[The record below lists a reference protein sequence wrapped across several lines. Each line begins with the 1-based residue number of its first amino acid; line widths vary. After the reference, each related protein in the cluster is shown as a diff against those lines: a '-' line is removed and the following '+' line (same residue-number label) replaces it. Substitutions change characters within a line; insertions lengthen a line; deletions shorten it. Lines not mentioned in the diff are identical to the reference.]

1 MKTIR
6 KTINET
12 TGVEVHQVIPVKRIP
27 KTTSGKVQRHL
38 LSEQYI
44 SGEFDEQIDNIKS
57 FLITSSDGTP
67 VDEDGTIE
75 SILLQICNNTVEDKD
90 IKLDD
95 NLFEIGISSLSLAEI
110 QEQLD
115 ELYPGK
121 VDITD
126 LFDHPTVRELSA
138 FLDKLTG

>member
-1 MKTIR
+1 VKTIR

-44 SGEFDEQIDNIKS
+44 SGEFDDQTNDIKN
-57 FLITSSDGTP
+57 LLEESSDNSP
-67 VDEDGTIE
+67 IDEAGTIE
-75 SILLQICNNTVEDKD
+75 NDLLQICNNTVEDKD

-110 QEQLD
+110 HEQLD

-121 VDITD
+121 VDIAD

-138 FLDKLTG
+138 FLDKPVE